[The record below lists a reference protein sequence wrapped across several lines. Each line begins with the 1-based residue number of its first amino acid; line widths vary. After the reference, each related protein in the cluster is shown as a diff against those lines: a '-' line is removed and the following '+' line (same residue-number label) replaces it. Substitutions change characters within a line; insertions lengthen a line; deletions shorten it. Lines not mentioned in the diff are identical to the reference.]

1 MRILSLNMK
10 NASVRSWFSDH
21 QFGSTAATTPHSRLT
36 ERKLCNGILIRT
48 LTIGR
53 LKPGVVELKDWQMS
67 DSLNNN
73 ICQHSA
79 DFVYHMVT
87 LRYCFVVHTI
97 MTIMYG
103 LIQSHWKTYS
113 VWIYLHILMYTYTHL
128 CVWCTCIHIVLLA
141 STFYILG
148 RADRT
153 GCPVLFLTVTDLWR
167 HIVGILP
174 TK

>member
-1 MRILSLNMK
+1 MDENSKSKYEERIRQVMK
-10 NASVRSWFSDH
+10 FVYFPVRNTRFSDH

-67 DSLNNN
+67 DCLNNN

-103 LIQSHWKTYS
+103 LIQPHWKTYS

-128 CVWCTCIHIVLLA
+128 CLMYVHTYCTPSQYFL
-141 STFYILG
+141 YPWKG
-148 RADRT
+148 R
-153 GCPVLFLTVTDLWR
+153 
-167 HIVGILP
+167 
-174 TK
+174 